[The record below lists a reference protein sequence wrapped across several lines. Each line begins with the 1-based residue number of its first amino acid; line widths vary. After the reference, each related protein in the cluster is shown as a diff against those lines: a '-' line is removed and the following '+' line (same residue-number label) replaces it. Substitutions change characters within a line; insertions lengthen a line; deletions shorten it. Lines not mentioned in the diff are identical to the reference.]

1 MSTRKD
7 IIKRRAYKEEYIK
20 DSGVRN
26 KAVERSLL
34 WELAL

>member
-1 MSTRKD
+1 MSIRKD

-20 DSGVRN
+20 DSVVRN

-34 WELAL
+34 WELEL